1 MSETFNASNI
11 PGGHA
16 IETIM
21 FQLGGEDL
29 PSILSTN
36 RLNRKNY
43 FKWSQIVHTLLKGRG
58 KQSHILENG
67 PKVGDPNFV
76 AWDDEDSL
84 IMV

>member
-1 MSETFNASNI
+1 
-11 PGGHA
+11 
-16 IETIM
+16 M
-21 FQLGGEDL
+21 FQLGGGDL
-29 PSILSTN
+29 PTIPAAN
-36 RLNRKNY
+36 RLNGKNY